1 MAEVIQMIKFEHI
14 MKRIIY
20 ILFVG
25 GLLCL
30 GSCNNKQVS
39 QKKDAQELAG
49 KTNNKELN
57 EILKQF
63 ESYVKN
69 KDKEK
74 AASYYEKVVGMY
86 SQEQDYDGILSCSEQ
101 MLSIDSAYIKAYES
115 IQYVFWKKLLCLQHE
130 KLPLSTEGTLLKFS
144 FC

>member
-1 MAEVIQMIKFEHI
+1 MAEVMQMIKFEHI
-14 MKRIIY
+14 MKRIIC
-20 ILFVG
+20 ILLVG

-49 KTNNKELN
+49 KSNNKELN

-69 KDKEK
+69 KDKK
-74 AASYYEKVVGMY
+74 
-86 SQEQDYDGILSCSEQ
+86 
-101 MLSIDSAYIKAYES
+101 
-115 IQYVFWKKLLCLQHE
+115 
-130 KLPLSTEGTLLKFS
+130 TLTNNTKIVSDFRNSLYRNIMKRI
-144 FC
+144 

>member
-39 QKKDAQELAG
+39 QKKDAQESAE
-49 KTNNKELN
+49 NSHNKELN
-57 EILKQF
+57 EILIICILLRDGEQF
-63 ESYVKN
+63 NYPTPNVPT
-69 KDKEK
+69 
-74 AASYYEKVVGMY
+74 Y
-86 SQEQDYDGILSCSEQ
+86 
-101 MLSIDSAYIKAYES
+101 
-115 IQYVFWKKLLCLQHE
+115 
-130 KLPLSTEGTLLKFS
+130 PLHCF
-144 FC
+144 

>member
-1 MAEVIQMIKFEHI
+1 

-20 ILFVG
+20 ILLVG

-39 QKKDAQELAG
+39 QKKDAQELAE
-49 KTNNKELN
+49 NSHNKELN
-57 EILKQF
+57 EMLKQF

-74 AASYYEKVVGMY
+74 AVSYYEKVVGKKNIDIR
-86 SQEQDYDGILSCSEQ
+86 ELEEGIVIA
-101 MLSIDSAYIKAYES
+101 IDKEA
-115 IQYVFWKKLLCLQHE
+115 
-130 KLPLSTEGTLLKFS
+130 
-144 FC
+144 

>member
-1 MAEVIQMIKFEHI
+1 

-20 ILFVG
+20 ILLVG

-39 QKKDAQELAG
+39 QKKDAQELTE
-49 KTNNKELN
+49 KSHNKELN

-74 AASYYEKVVGMY
+74 AASYYEKVVGKKNIDIR
-86 SQEQDYDGILSCSEQ
+86 ELEEGIVIA
-101 MLSIDSAYIKAYES
+101 IDKEA
-115 IQYVFWKKLLCLQHE
+115 
-130 KLPLSTEGTLLKFS
+130 
-144 FC
+144 

>member
-1 MAEVIQMIKFEHI
+1 

-20 ILFVG
+20 ILLVG

-39 QKKDAQELAG
+39 QKKDAQELAE
-49 KTNNKELN
+49 NSHNKELN
-57 EILKQF
+57 EMLKQF

-74 AASYYEKVVGMY
+74 AASYYEKVVGKKNIDIR
-86 SQEQDYDGILSCSEQ
+86 ELEEGIVIA
-101 MLSIDSAYIKAYES
+101 IDKEA
-115 IQYVFWKKLLCLQHE
+115 
-130 KLPLSTEGTLLKFS
+130 
-144 FC
+144 